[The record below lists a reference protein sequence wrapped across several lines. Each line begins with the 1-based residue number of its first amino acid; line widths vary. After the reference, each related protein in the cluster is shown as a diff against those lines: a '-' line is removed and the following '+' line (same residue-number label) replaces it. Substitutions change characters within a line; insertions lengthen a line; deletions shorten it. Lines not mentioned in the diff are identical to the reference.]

1 MISINLTLL
10 IELLLFLFF
19 FIFAR
24 KYIWKPL
31 LQTIKEREDY
41 FHKKEDEIEKVIQ
54 KARDFRDEY
63 KNKLEQAQKS
73 LDSRIDNTIR
83 NAYIQQRALIEQE
96 QKRAYEQLIHFR
108 NDLEKQFCIN
118 NTEIQTHAEILSE
131 KIIQC
136 LIQQKRI
143 F

>member
-41 FHKKEDEIEKVIQ
+41 FQRKENEIEKKIQ
-54 KARDFRDEY
+54 KAKEFRDEY
-63 KNKLEQAQKS
+63 KNSLEKAQKS

-96 QKRAYEQLIHFR
+96 QKKAHEQLILFR
-108 NDLEKQFCIN
+108 NELEKQFCMN
-118 NTEIQTHAEILSE
+118 NTEIQTHVETLTE

>member
-10 IELLLFLFF
+10 IELILFLIF
-19 FIFAR
+19 FIVAR

-41 FHKKEDEIEKVIQ
+41 FHRKENEIVNIDQ
-54 KARDFRDEY
+54 KTKELREEY
-63 KNKLEQAQKS
+63 KTTLEQTQKS
-73 LDSRIDNTIR
+73 LESKVDNTIR
-83 NAYIQQRALIEQE
+83 NAYVQQRTLIEQE
-96 QKRAYEQLIHFR
+96 QKKAHEQLILFR
-108 NDLEKQFCIN
+108 NELEKQFCMN
-118 NTEIQTHAEILSE
+118 NVEIDTHAKILSE